1 MNEIE
6 VQFSPFGEYPQTR
19 DDGTTVNQ
27 VCDAEAFQH
36 LLENF
41 SGGEIP
47 VDFDHAG
54 EEGGSTRA
62 GAWVERPGVKSIKV
76 PFRGSTRA
84 GAWVERLWVDDSMGA

>member
-1 MNEIE
+1 MKEIE
-6 VQFSPFGEYPQTR
+6 VQFSPFGEYPQTQE
-19 DDGTTVNQ
+19 DGTTVNQ
-27 VCDAEAFQH
+27 VCDAEACQH

-62 GAWVERPGVKSIKV
+62 GAWVER
-76 PFRGSTRA
+76 
-84 GAWVERLWVDDSMGA
+84 LWVDDSKGA